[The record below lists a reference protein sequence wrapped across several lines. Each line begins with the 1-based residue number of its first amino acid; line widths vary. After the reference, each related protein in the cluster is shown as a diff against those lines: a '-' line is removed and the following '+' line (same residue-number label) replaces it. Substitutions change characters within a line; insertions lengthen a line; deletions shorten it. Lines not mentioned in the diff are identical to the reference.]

1 MSYGKAHLG
10 ERLKYPTVAFAAVGA
25 PENPFHGPNLGTPCC
40 ETKVRALRRILAEE
54 IQALED
60 PRLFLLTVE
69 AARLSPDGG
78 LLSVYVEA
86 FRDQEGVLEAL
97 AHAERRLASALGRR
111 VRLRRLPRLEFLP
124 WSPEP

>member
-1 MSYGKAHLG
+1 
-10 ERLKYPTVAFAAVGA
+10 
-25 PENPFHGPNLGTPCC
+25 
-40 ETKVRALRRILAEE
+40 LAEE

-86 FRDQEGVLEAL
+86 FRDQEGAL
-97 AHAERRLASALGRR
+97 VHAERRLASALGRR

-124 WSPEP
+124 WNPEP

>member
-1 MSYGKAHLG
+1 VSYGKAHLE
-10 ERLKYPTVAFAAVGA
+10 ERLKYPTAAFAAVGA

-86 FRDQEGVLEAL
+86 FRDQEGAL

-124 WSPEP
+124 WNPEP

>member
-1 MSYGKAHLG
+1 VSYGKAHLE
-10 ERLKYPTVAFAAVGA
+10 ER
-25 PENPFHGPNLGTPCC
+25 
-40 ETKVRALRRILAEE
+40 LRRILAEE

-86 FRDQEGVLEAL
+86 FRDQEGALEAL
-97 AHAERRLASALGRR
+97 AQERGLKL
-111 VRLRRLPRLEFLP
+111 LPDPALEFLP
-124 WSPEP
+124 WNPEP